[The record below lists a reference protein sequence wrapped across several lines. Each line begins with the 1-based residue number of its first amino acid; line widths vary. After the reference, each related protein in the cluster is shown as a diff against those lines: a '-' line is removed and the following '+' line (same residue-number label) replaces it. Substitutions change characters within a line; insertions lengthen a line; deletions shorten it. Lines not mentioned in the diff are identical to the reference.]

1 MSETR
6 GRIGLGLAAAA
17 FFGAWLLMPGVGIT
31 DAQRIFD
38 LVGAHRGQVLAS
50 SVLQLFSAAC
60 YAPAAVALV
69 IARPA
74 LRVPATLLLVG
85 AMGSAADAIFHLFAY
100 EMTAPGAPS
109 EALLPVMARM
119 QGPGLV
125 WILPLILSFFVG
137 TGLLARAAHRADGR
151 RGGRRVAIALLL
163 VLALLFTL
171 AFARVIVPGRAIGL
185 GVLAWVAASQIRV
198 ALSSLFEPVRVVAA
212 HSE

>member
-1 MSETR
+1 VSETR
-6 GRIGLGLAAAA
+6 GRIGLGLAAVA

-31 DAQRIFD
+31 DAERIFA

-60 YAPAAVALV
+60 YAPAMVALV
-69 IARPA
+69 VGRPK
-74 LRVPATLLLVG
+74 LRLPATLLLVG

-100 EMTAPGAPS
+100 EMTAPGAPQ

-125 WILPLILSFFVG
+125 WILPLIACFFAG
-137 TGLLARAAHRADGR
+137 TGLLARAAQRADGG
-151 RGGRRVAIALLL
+151 RGGRRVAIGLLL

-185 GVLAWVAASQIRV
+185 ALLAWVAASQIRV
-198 ALSSLFEPVRVVAA
+198 ALSSLFEPVRVVAH
-212 HSE
+212 HS

>member
-1 MSETR
+1 MSETG
-6 GRIGLGLAAAA
+6 GRIALGLAAAA
-17 FFGAWLLMPGVGIT
+17 FFVAWLLMPGVGIT
-31 DAQRIFD
+31 DAEKIFA
-38 LVGAHRGQVLAS
+38 LVGSHRGQVLAS

-74 LRVPATLLLVG
+74 LRLPAALLLVG
-85 AMGSAADAIFHLFAY
+85 AMGSAADAVFHLFAY

-125 WILPLILSFFVG
+125 WILPLIACFFVG
-137 TGLLARAAHRADGR
+137 TGWLARAAHRADAG
-151 RGGRRVAIALLL
+151 RGGRRVATGLVI

-171 AFARVIVPGRAIGL
+171 AFAGRIAPGRAIGL

-198 ALSSLFEPVRVVAA
+198 ALSPLFEPARADA
-212 HSE
+212 PHS